1 VPLQIVVLVE
11 VNPVGA
17 VGAVCT
23 VIAAVTPPVWVVQA
37 VFPTLRTQ
45 YVVVAV
51 GDTDCVVV
59 NVPAAFVPTVAPVPY
74 WKYAPEPTAPPLGVK
89 VTAEPEHIVVVDAPT
104 EVGAVGAV
112 CTVIVAVTP
121 PVAVVQLV
129 FPTLRTQYVVVAVG
143 DTDCVVVNVPTAF
156 VPTVA
161 PVPYWKYAPEP
172 TAPPL
177 GDKVTAE
184 PEHIVVVDAPTEV
197 GAVGGVCTVIVPTE
211 DTALEQLLAFFTVT
225 V

>member
-1 VPLQIVVLVE
+1 VATPLQMVVLVE
-11 VNPVGA
+11 ANA
-17 VGAVCT
+17 
-23 VIAAVTPPVWVVQA
+23 
-37 VFPTLRTQ
+37 
-45 YVVVAV
+45 
-51 GDTDCVVV
+51 
-59 NVPAAFVPTVAPVPY
+59 
-74 WKYAPEPTAPPLGVK
+74 
-89 VTAEPEHIVVVDAPT
+89 
-104 EVGAVGAV
+104 VGAVGAV

-172 TAPPL
+172 TAPPVGVKVTAEPEHIVGVDAPTEVGAVGAVCTVIVAVTPPVAVVQIVPTLRTQYVVVAVGDTDCVVVNVPTAFVPTVAPVPYWKYAPEPTAPPL

-184 PEHIVVVDAPTEV
+184 PEHIVVVDAPTDLKSV
-197 GAVGGVCTVIVPTE
+197 V
-211 DTALEQLLAFFTVT
+211 
-225 V
+225 